1 MSRKQIKFEDL
12 KLTPKEMKE
21 LAEGARR
28 FVYVDELNPTFIKM
42 QREELAAADAELAS
56 LTAAAGEDT
65 V

>member
-28 FVYVDELNPTFIKM
+28 FVYVDELAENPFM
-42 QREELAAADAELAS
+42 SREELDA

>member
-1 MSRKQIKFEDL
+1 MDKKVKFEDL

-28 FVYVDELNPTFIKM
+28 FVYVDEIEIEPFT
-42 QREELAAADAELAS
+42 REQEDA